1 MKHFFETLAT
11 ICLVAFVLALFFLL
25 SGNPSVFDTLRA
37 AALKACT

>member
-1 MKHFFETLAT
+1 MKHLLETLAT

-25 SGNPSVFDTLRA
+25 SGSPSVWDTLRA